1 MRPDPEHQI
10 DPNAVPAWRLRD
22 GLSSLTWFAVPAVT
36 GLAWYNDALPLWP
49 VLLTTALC
57 LINTIVMIVIVPEVR
72 WRRWRY
78 EINEH
83 EIYLKYGILIV
94 RRVLIPAGRIQN
106 VDTAQ
111 GPVYRH
117 FGLSSVTITTA
128 ATTHEIPALDDETA
142 DRVRNTIS
150 VLAREADQDV

>member
-1 MRPDPEHQI
+1 M
-10 DPNAVPAWRLRD
+10 
-22 GLSSLTWFAVPAVT
+22 
-36 GLAWYNDALPLWP
+36 
-49 VLLTTALC
+49 
-57 LINTIVMIVIVPEVR
+57 NTK
-72 WRRWRY
+72 
-78 EINEH
+78 
-83 EIYLKYGILIV
+83 IYLKYGILIV

-142 DRVRNTIS
+142 RPRSKHHIGPCQGGRSGCLTS
-150 VLAREADQDV
+150 PSKTKLPPYSH